1 MTSIGSLSVDLELD
15 RSKFDSDLTNL
26 ERTKVEPIPVELK
39 IDSASLKKQVQSLN
53 LSSALNLSGSFGAE
67 DALKDL
73 NKKMQGQIDSAL
85 KSSLKNLTD
94 VVTAP
99 FKKIF
104 TGAFEGIGT
113 SITNSFANKAVAS
126 FENQMGASLSNL
138 GDTFGKFL
146 GSKFQKINTGSS
158 PTVSAPPA
166 PTPAPEKTKLKL
178 LTQGGILRTE
188 SGGIDALEAKSQ
200 ISSARL
206 KIEQRLTALQQS
218 GKATSKEF
226 NDLLKKTAE
235 IRERIAK
242 DIANESLPDEVKRS
256 LVSLNNTKSKLANL
270 ELKLKG
276 ELFKTQRTAQ
286 KASFESLSIP
296 LSRVG
301 TGQAGLATSQA
312 ELAQTN
318 FARIFSEI
326 ARLSGVSKAVLPQ
339 LKFDRQMAAG
349 DGLYNR
355 KDNSVTLS
363 GTAQRELQAGKLSEE
378 VFKAIA
384 HELRHALQLRSGKLS
399 EFDIAKGAKAGVSLS
414 SGKPDDM
421 RAVVAS
427 VSEFRK
433 KYEEVF
439 GKKLPKDIEKAIKSL
454 EKDAKAFEEIA
465 FKKLAPRL
473 SEILGSNPKVKIKPI
488 NDPSAPPKVS
498 PIFSESELGNSE
510 RFWRGLEAK
519 FYRRFARLT
528 PQMDGKERRSMVSEA
543 TGFFASGAILANPA
557 ASAAALLPMLT
568 PLIPMIAAG
577 GMAANFLAPIVSTI
591 SQTLQ
596 RLEPIQKRFEV
607 SAGSKEGATSE
618 MKFVRGISDNLNV
631 PLVASLEQFSK
642 LSIAAEKTTLEG
654 EKIKE
659 LFEAIAITS
668 KSLKFNQQDIN
679 GVMFA
684 FTQMLSKG
692 KISAEEVRLQLAE
705 KLPGAIGLFAR
716 ALKVSVPEFN
726 AMLESGSLMAEEVLP
741 KLAKQ
746 MKEEFGGAAQE
757 AGVSFT
763 SSLVKV
769 ENEIFKIQEGF
780 ANAYG
785 PAMAMFTNLFAD
797 ILQMAS
803 ANSKALVTVF
813 GTFTIGLVATVM
825 TGLNVILTGSGVTQ
839 KLTAFLIPVLGRV
852 FATLTP
858 FAAGIFSDFLD
869 EIFGAQASVMENMM
883 QGSFNIVYGM
893 IRLIEDLTGSTTKAI
908 DTGIKASGL
917 PGFVD
922 ILLGIRKMIPSVL
935 VEYAALFLMLAQ
947 TAALVKLAL
956 APMFIHLM
964 ATIQAVGASFLASAR
979 SGGVFNSV
987 MGTLKAGLSNTGL
1000 MINALLAALILLYA
1014 KADFK
1019 NELEADFNS
1028 FSSRAVDNLNKI
1040 REAAKNAGE
1049 EVKNIPGKKGDKDSD
1064 NATGYGNFKSKGWDL
1079 TLGVF
1084 EQFGYEPF
1092 KTDDLIKFIR
1102 GMNAGTDRKNFEAG
1116 RYSKEEFDR
1125 LKAANNGVLTMAE
1138 KQFYDNQVRASNIAD
1153 AVNTSI
1159 DESKILSPD
1168 FNQSKTGQSLQNI
1181 RNIDEQIKQLQL
1193 SRVDLLESGDSSAGT
1208 TKKAVEIDAQIKK
1221 LLSQRETEGKPIN
1234 SFRDTTLESL
1244 AILEDTKKAI
1254 LKSDYNQAAKDAI
1267 IAIIEPALKKAQEA
1281 KSKLQE
1287 LNALDL
1293 SPLGKQFSQVKTEIE
1308 KSNTALESTFEK
1320 LQLDGIKGQ
1329 TDIKKRI
1336 AAGTLTK
1343 EQAPILVNAQEER
1356 LLKRRQ
1362 EALEDFVEAR
1372 KKQLRELLA
1381 IPNPNKEQT
1390 ELIKETRKTVAQKS
1404 VELAQTEGQVAD
1416 NQVQG
1421 MELSG
1426 AAFEKSTQKQIAYQD
1441 ALNKQKEAREI
1452 ILIRR
1457 QQQARMLTEQQ
1468 ASEAISKISILN
1480 TDRQI
1485 ASIWNQR
1492 KAYHDAFLQG
1502 KISATQFHDK
1512 ERELTVQLSDLKKQ
1526 KVEQELQLREQANQ
1540 RILADLE
1547 FANSQAAGV
1556 LQRIGQ
1562 NRSIAVK
1569 ERQLGGKLNE
1579 TQAASQLDTVQE
1591 DSAYRE
1597 IDLNKQ
1603 KLAQLDAL
1611 ERQGVKTAREVATE
1625 KLQIQQQIAGQY
1637 LQILDQQLARE
1648 KRLRDEANAEAE
1660 SRVAMDNQQAIRAA
1674 KETQLG
1680 GGKSERETATALEAI
1695 AQRTLSQ
1702 EIALTREKLQQ
1713 NISTAERRQLEG
1725 QLETQLTQAVEQRL
1739 ATQKRIREEAADA
1752 LDDQI
1757 RQQQRITEEQQNH
1770 LDLQGREYDYW
1781 LKVDDQLKSILE
1793 SRRNLSKAM
1802 SDAKVASGETALEP
1816 IKRAEEL
1823 FGRLLSEDGLLNK
1836 AGSSLA
1842 SKATANLKD
1851 VIVSQIRAAGVAVD
1865 PEQLRS
1871 LVAQSKESG
1880 SAGEAAKAKLAE
1892 FELAILDRRQALE
1905 SQIAAAKAEA
1915 IKAEQQHARMML
1927 EIDLRRTDMQARQAY
1942 FAAKK
1947 ADLEAR
1953 AAVQAAEGERKKA
1966 ERIEDPR
1973 QKDRA
1978 LADADSKLKIA
1989 QEGLGLSRD
1998 NLALQ
2003 EGSLNQQAELFDNA
2017 RKTLSVQQQMERSQF
2032 GASEA
2037 ARQNAAQLERAERA
2051 SKRLAEN
2058 AAAQAGYTVR
2068 VGSQE
2073 WEQQR
2078 QARTAFSNSIN
2089 APGDQKSNLIQAA
2102 MSMKDNPFFAMMLQN
2117 NGMGDM
2123 AQLAGQLRNANPMSV
2138 GSAMARAQTGNRD
2151 VVEELRKLNDNIS
2164 GMASRPTN
2172 LNVSTASPVRDAA
2185 SIYGDLSKQS
2195 VKGANL

>member
-53 LSSALNLSGSFGAE
+53 LSSVLNLSGSFGAE

-276 ELFKTQRTAQ
+276 ELFKTQRTTQ
-286 KASFESLSIP
+286 KAGFESLSIP

-488 NDPSAPPKVS
+488 NDPSAPSKVS

-726 AMLESGSLMAEEVLP
+726 AMLESGALMSEEVLP

-757 AGVSFT
+757 AGISFT

-769 ENEIFKIQEGF
+769 ENAIFGIQEGF

-797 ILQMAS
+797 ILQMA
-803 ANSKALVTVF
+803 AVNSKALVTVF

-893 IRLIEDLTGSTTKAI
+893 IRLIEDLTGSTTKVI

-956 APMFIHLM
+956 APMFIHLW

-979 SGGVFNSV
+979 SGGVFNSA

-1019 NELEADFNS
+1019 NELEADFND
-1028 FSSRAVDNLNKI
+1028 FSSRAVENLNKI
-1040 REAAKNAGE
+1040 REAAKNAGD
-1049 EVKNIPGKKGDKDSD
+1049 EVKNIPGKKGDRDSD
-1064 NATGYGNFKSKGWDL
+1064 NATGYGNFKSKGFDL
-1079 TLGVF
+1079 TLGLG
-1084 EQFGYEPF
+1084 EQFGEGAF
-1092 KTDDLIKFIR
+1092 RTDDVIKMIR
-1102 GMNAGTDRKNFEAG
+1102 GTSIGKNAQIIT
-1116 RYSKEEFDR
+1116 
-1125 LKAANNGVLTMAE
+1125 LAE
-1138 KQFYDNQVRASNIAD
+1138 KQFYDNQVRTSNIAD
-1153 AVNTSI
+1153 AINTSI

-1193 SRVDLLESGDSSAGT
+1193 SRVDLLESGDGSAGT

-1221 LLSQRETEGKPIN
+1221 LLSQRETEGKPIT
-1234 SFRDTTLESL
+1234 SFRDATLENV
-1244 AILEDTKKAI
+1244 AISENVKESI
-1254 LKSDYNQAAKDAI
+1254 LKSDYNQAAKDAM
-1267 IAIIEPALKKAQEA
+1267 IALIEPTLKKAQEA
-1281 KSKLQE
+1281 KAKLQE

-1320 LQLDGIKGQ
+1320 LQLDSIKGQ

-1336 AAGTLTK
+1336 ADGSLTK
-1343 EQAPILVNAQEER
+1343 DQAPILVNAQEER

-1362 EALEDFVEAR
+1362 EALEDFVEVR

-1426 AAFEKSTQKQIAYQD
+1426 AAFEKNTQRQIAYQD

-1457 QQQARMLTEQQ
+1457 QQQARLLTEQQ
-1468 ASEAISKISILN
+1468 ASEEISKISILN

-1526 KVEQELQLREQANQ
+1526 KVEQELQLRDQVNQ

-2078 QARTAFSNSIN
+2078 QARNDFSNSIN

-2102 MSMKDNPFFAMMLQN
+2102 MSMKDNPFFSMMLQQ
-2117 NGMGDM
+2117 NGMGDI
-2123 AQLAGQLRNANPMSV
+2123 AQLAGQLRDVNPMRV
-2138 GSAMARAQTGNRD
+2138 QATMASAKIGNKD
-2151 VVEELRKLNDNIS
+2151 VVEELRKLNENIS

-2195 VKGANL
+2195 VRGANL